1 MRFFIV
7 LLSLLAPA
15 LAAADVGQIKTLAG
29 DVQIE
34 RAGRTLAAAAGDGLL
49 ASDVLVTGAD
59 GKVGVTFVDNT
70 RLSLGPDSRM
80 ELARFRFDATTHEGE
95 FLGRIQ
101 RGTLSIVSGQIA
113 KSSPQAMKVETPSSV
128 LSVRGTRFLVKVD

>member
-1 MRFFIV
+1 MRTIVV
-7 LLSLLAPA
+7 LLSLLVPA
-15 LAAADVGQIKTLAG
+15 LAAADVGQIKTRDG
-29 DVQIE
+29 DVRIE
-34 RAGRTLAAAAGDGLL
+34 RAGRTTAAAAGDGLL

-59 GKVGVTFVDNT
+59 GTVGITFVDNT
-70 RLSLGPDSRM
+70 RMSLGPDSRM

-95 FLGRIQ
+95 FVSRVQ

-113 KSSPQAMKVETPSSV
+113 KSGPDAMKVETPSSV